1 MEQKALQEL
10 LEKHAEG
17 TLSAAEQQR
26 LDQWYSDF
34 DQPEDKTVIFKDDA
48 HQEQIYHRLLQR
60 IYSGLGE
67 EVLSAAF
74 TEWPAKKDLK
84 LSMRFWFRMAAI
96 FAFFSLSIPLYLF
109 LLRSAPEKQGLLPVA
124 MSFSKTPVG
133 KLLEL
138 TLEDGSVIVL
148 NAATTLKYP
157 KHFTGKTREVYLE
170 GEAFFRISSNPQ
182 KPFIVHSGAL
192 TTRVLGTSF
201 NIRAYPGM
209 DQIKV
214 NVATGKVG
222 VQLAKKN
229 IGFLLP
235 NQQLRFDTVEQVAEL
250 SACDAALAG
259 SWQKGTIRLDGVSF
273 DELAAVIRNTYGYEL
288 ESTRPSVRKTSFKI
302 TFNSYDK
309 IDAVMR
315 AISRIPDAKYRIK
328 EKKINMY

>member
-17 TLSAAEQQR
+17 TLSAAEQRR
-26 LDQWYSDF
+26 LDQWYGNF
-34 DQPEDKTVIFKDDA
+34 DQLEDKMVVFKDDV

-67 EVLSAAF
+67 AVLSAPSTA
-74 TEWPAKKDLK
+74 WSAKKDLK
-84 LSMRFWFRMAAI
+84 LSMRFWFKMAAI
-96 FAFFSLSIPLYLF
+96 FAFFSLSIPLYLY
-109 LLRSAPEKQGLLPVA
+109 LLRSGATKENVAPSALA
-124 MSFSKTPVG
+124 FSKTPVG

-138 TLEDGSVIVL
+138 TLEDGSVIML

-157 KHFTGKTREVYLE
+157 KHFSGKTREVYLE
-170 GEAFFRISSNPQ
+170 GEAFFKISPNPQ

-192 TTRVLGTSF
+192 STQVLGTSF
-201 NIRAYPGM
+201 NIRAYQGM

-214 NVATGKVG
+214 NVATGKVA
-222 VQLAKKN
+222 VRLAKKN

-235 NQQLRFDTVEQVAEL
+235 NQQLRFDRDKQVAEL
-250 SACDAALAG
+250 SSYDAALAG

-273 DELAAVIRNTYGYEL
+273 DELAAVIRNMYGYEL
-288 ESTRPSVRKTSFKI
+288 ESDQPAVRKISFKI

-315 AISRIPDAKYRIK
+315 AISRITDAKYRIK
-328 EKKINMY
+328 EKKIIMY